1 MLSLKN
7 KLYLIVSFLTV
18 GCLDAHTGDVTIK
31 PEQVS
36 EATMQPA
43 AELVPEGRLYVQS
56 VMDACNAKLSPAK
69 REILSEQIRVVGES
83 FFAKVEER
91 KWFYFLI
98 CIESKFNNEARSPV
112 GATGLTQVMPKYAP
126 EFAKA
131 CGIGEIDPKD
141 LADSQV
147 NLIIGA
153 CRFKELM
160 VHYKGD
166 PALALAAYNSGLDSP
181 TVRKTA
187 SLDVRTGHPETI
199 GYLAAAFV
207 LNQRMNRLGQND
219 AIPIQ
224 TAQLHWF

>member
-1 MLSLKN
+1 MQKLKN
-7 KLYLIVSFLTV
+7 KLYLGISLLAV
-18 GCLDAHTGDVTIK
+18 GCIDAHTNDVEVK
-31 PEQVS
+31 PQDVAES
-36 EATMQPA
+36 TMQPEA
-43 AELVPEGRLYVQS
+43 DEIPEGRLYVQS
-56 VMDACNAKLSPAK
+56 VMDACNAKVSPAK
-69 REILSEQIRVVGES
+69 REILAEQIRLVGEA
-83 FFAKVEER
+83 FFPKNEER

-98 CIESKFNNEARSPV
+98 CIESRFNNESRSPV

-147 NLIIGA
+147 NLIVGA

-160 VHYKGD
+160 LHYKGD

-207 LNQRMNRLGQND
+207 LNQRMTRAGQND
-219 AIPIQ
+219 TVVQ
-224 TAQLHWF
+224 TAQLH

>member
-1 MLSLKN
+1 MLKLKS
-7 KLYLIVSFLTV
+7 KLYLGISLLAV
-18 GCLDAHTGDVTIK
+18 GCLDAHTSDVEVKAKDIA
-31 PEQVS
+31 ES
-36 EATMQPA
+36 TMQPEA
-43 AELVPEGRLYVQS
+43 DEIPEGRLYVQS
-56 VMDACNAKLSPAK
+56 VMDACNAKVSPAK
-69 REILSEQIRVVGES
+69 REILAEQIRLVGEA
-83 FFAKVEER
+83 FFPKAEDR

-98 CIESKFNNEARSPV
+98 CIESKFNNDAV

-147 NLIIGA
+147 NLIVGA

-160 VHYKGD
+160 LHYKGD

-207 LNQRMNRLGQND
+207 LNQRMKRAGQND
-219 AIPIQ
+219 AVVQ
-224 TAQLHWF
+224 TAQLH